1 MKLFHQDFDDIKDS
15 NNPDIINDFIIKLSE
30 NPKEEHLQ
38 YLKYLID
45 NLDTQ
50 ILDKITLNLIY
61 MLGELGNLTSLGET
75 YLNFIH
81 ETYLHSDRWVRNEI
95 IQAINKISKKSH
107 LNEKIILLIGS
118 ALNDDYAPIK
128 INTLKVLLNLKQVPD
143 FIFTNIFYVL
153 NSKDSEVLE
162 GCRRVLETIHLE
174 THKLFDLL
182 NNLDNYKILKL
193 RAIRSLLLIQ
203 FKSIINLESFREIIG
218 SSKWDN
224 SFKENYLKE
233 IDTFQ
238 RILIKN
244 MWEL

>member
-1 MKLFHQDFDDIKDS
+1 MKFFQQDFDDIKGS

-30 NPKEEHLQ
+30 NPNKEQLK

-50 ILDKITLNLIY
+50 ILNKITLNLIY
-61 MLGELGNLTSLGET
+61 ALGELGNLTSLDEN

-81 ETYLHSDRWVRNEI
+81 ETYLHSDRWIRNEI
-95 IQAINKISKKSH
+95 IQAIDKISKKSH
-107 LNEKIILLIGS
+107 LNENIVLLIGG
-118 ALNDDYAPIK
+118 ALNDDYPPIK

-143 FIFTNIFYVL
+143 LVFTNIFYVL

-162 GCRRVLETIHLE
+162 SCRRVLEKIHLE

-182 NNLDNYKILKL
+182 NRLDNYKILKL

-203 FKSIINLESFREIIG
+203 FKSIFNLESFREEIG

-224 SFKENYLKE
+224 SFKEKYLTE

-244 MWEL
+244 M

>member
-1 MKLFHQDFDDIKDS
+1 MALFKQNFDEIKDS
-15 NNPDIINDFIIKLSE
+15 NNPDLINDFIIKLSE
-30 NPKEEHLQ
+30 NPKKEYLK

-45 NLDTQ
+45 NSDTQ

-61 MLGELGNLTSLGET
+61 ALGELGNLTSLDEN

-81 ETYLHSDRWVRNEI
+81 ETYLHSDRWIRNEI
-95 IQAINKISKKSH
+95 IQAIDKISKKSH
-107 LNEKIILLIGS
+107 LNENIVLLIGG
-118 ALNDDYAPIK
+118 ALNDDYPPIK

-153 NSKDSEVLE
+153 NSKDSVVLE
-162 GCRRVLETIHLE
+162 GCRRALEKIHLE
-174 THKLFDLL
+174 TDKLFSLL
-182 NNLDNYKILKL
+182 NQLDNYKILKP

-203 FKSIINLESFREIIG
+203 FKSIINLVSFREIIG
-218 SSKWDN
+218 SSNWDN
-224 SFKENYLKE
+224 SFKEKYLTE

-244 MWEL
+244 M

>member
-1 MKLFHQDFDDIKDS
+1 MALFKQNFDEIKDS
-15 NNPDIINDFIIKLSE
+15 NNPDLINDFIIKLSE
-30 NPKEEHLQ
+30 NPKKEYLK

-45 NLDTQ
+45 NSDTQ

-61 MLGELGNLTSLGET
+61 ALGELGNLTSLDEN

-81 ETYLHSDRWVRNEI
+81 ETYLHSDRWIRNEI
-95 IQAINKISKKSH
+95 IQAIDKISKKSH
-107 LNEKIILLIGS
+107 LNENIVLLIGG
-118 ALNDDYAPIK
+118 ALNDDYPPIK

-153 NSKDSEVLE
+153 NSKDSTVLE
-162 GCRRVLETIHLE
+162 GCRRALEKIHLE
-174 THKLFDLL
+174 TYKLFSLL
-182 NNLDNYKILKL
+182 NQLDNYKILKP

-203 FKSIINLESFREIIG
+203 FNSIINLESFREIIG
-218 SSKWDN
+218 SSNWDN
-224 SFKENYLKE
+224 SFKEKYLTE

-244 MWEL
+244 M

>member
-1 MKLFHQDFDDIKDS
+1 MALFKQNFDEIKDS

-30 NPKEEHLQ
+30 NPKEEHLK

-50 ILDKITLNLIY
+50 ILNKITLNLIY
-61 MLGELGNLTSLGET
+61 ALGELGNLTSLDEN

-81 ETYLHSDRWVRNEI
+81 ETYLHSDRWIRNEI
-95 IQAINKISKKSH
+95 IQAIDKISKKSH
-107 LNEKIILLIGS
+107 LNENIVLLIGG
-118 ALNDDYAPIK
+118 ALNDDYPPIK

-153 NSKDSEVLE
+153 NSKDSAVLE
-162 GCRRVLETIHLE
+162 GCRRALEKIHLE
-174 THKLFDLL
+174 TYKLFSLL
-182 NNLDNYKILKL
+182 NQLDNYKILKP

-203 FKSIINLESFREIIG
+203 FKFIINLESFREIIE
-218 SSKWDN
+218 SSNWDN
-224 SFKENYLKE
+224 SFKEKYLTE

-244 MWEL
+244 M